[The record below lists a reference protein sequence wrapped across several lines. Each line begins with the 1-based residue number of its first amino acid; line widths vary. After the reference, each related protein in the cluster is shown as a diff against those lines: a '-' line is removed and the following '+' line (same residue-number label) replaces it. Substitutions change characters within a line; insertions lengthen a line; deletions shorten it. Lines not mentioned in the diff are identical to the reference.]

1 MKKYILI
8 ILMLVL
14 CSCTARKEVA
24 DVWSYIQ
31 ERPDSALSV
40 LNLLDVSSY
49 HGRSLAEYQLLK
61 AMAMDKNYI
70 DVASDSLAGP
80 AAEYFHRHGP
90 KEKEMMALYYLGVSQ
105 YYAKDYN
112 QSIVTFGRARDLAED
127 LSNVRYLGMIE
138 ACKSYVYHN
147 GYNYADAIQSIKEAI
162 GYFSELP
169 DSTLQVR
176 RAKMQLADVFI
187 SNRQFSEA
195 YHLFGSILP
204 TAPSDT
210 FLQRRGLQNM
220 AWSLYLWD
228 SSRSDE
234 ALCFIQKALVEYK
247 SGMDLKQLH
256 HYGAILIESGH
267 LEEAQAIIDELG
279 KYEDSPELV
288 ASLQYR
294 LYKRK
299 GDYKVALE
307 HYVSLLDYQND
318 FAREAMRQSVVK
330 TQRDYYKKERDSASQ
345 ELQWEHEKR
354 VFSIIVFSLCAVIV
368 FILALFWHRR
378 VYEKQKQLLMN
389 INDAEQLLYLAQ
401 TRNTALEGELEAARK
416 KYVAAYKKQFQKIS
430 SLVEYYHATND
441 KRDGRDRVYKQVM
454 ELSASVG
461 KDRQSM
467 KALERSVNMALD
479 NAFKVYQQ
487 EYPGRSRDHYN
498 LVCYF
503 MAGFPASLIGIL
515 TGMPRN
521 TIYSKKQRL
530 LDSIRD
536 GNSSYRELLLRSI
549 Q

>member
-1 MKKYILI
+1 MIA
-8 ILMLVL
+8 L
-14 CSCTARKEVA
+14 CSCSARKEVA

-40 LNLLDVSSY
+40 MNMLDVSSY
-49 HGRSLAEYQLLK
+49 HGRTLAEYQLLK

-90 KEKEMMALYYLGVSQ
+90 KEKEMMAMYYLGVSQ

-112 QSIVTFGRARDLAED
+112 QSIVTLGRARHLAED
-127 LSNVRYLGMIE
+127 MSNVRYLGMIE

-147 GYNYADAIQSIKEAI
+147 GYNYADAIQSIKQAI
-162 GYFSELP
+162 GYFTELP

-204 TAPSDT
+204 TAPADT

-220 AWSLYLWD
+220 AWSLFLWD

-234 ALCFIQKALVEYK
+234 ALRLIQKALVEYK

-256 HYGAILIESGH
+256 HYGAILIENGH
-267 LEEAQAIIDELG
+267 LDKAQAVIDKLG
-279 KYEDSPELV
+279 EYEESPELV

-294 LYKRK
+294 LHKRK
-299 GDYKVALE
+299 GDYKSALE

-318 FAREAMRQSVVK
+318 FAREAMRQSVIK
-330 TQRDYYKKERDSASQ
+330 TQRDYYKKEGERASQ
-345 ELQWEHEKR
+345 ELHWERER
-354 VFSIIVFSLCAVIV
+354 LVLTISVFSLFAV
-368 FILALFWHRR
+368 LAFLLVLFWRRR
-378 VYEKQKQLLMN
+378 VYEKQEQLIMN

-401 TRNTALEGELEAARK
+401 TRNTALEGELEDARK

-430 SLVEYYHATND
+430 SLVEYYHATSD
-441 KRDGRDRVYKQVM
+441 KKDGRDMVYKQVM

-467 KALERSVNMALD
+467 KALERSVNTALD
-479 NAFKVYQQ
+479 NAFTVYQQ
-487 EYPGRSRDHYN
+487 EYPGKSRDHYN
-498 LVCYF
+498 LVCFF
-503 MAGFPASLIGIL
+503 MAGFPASLISML

-536 GNSSYRELLLRSI
+536 GKSIYRELLLRSI